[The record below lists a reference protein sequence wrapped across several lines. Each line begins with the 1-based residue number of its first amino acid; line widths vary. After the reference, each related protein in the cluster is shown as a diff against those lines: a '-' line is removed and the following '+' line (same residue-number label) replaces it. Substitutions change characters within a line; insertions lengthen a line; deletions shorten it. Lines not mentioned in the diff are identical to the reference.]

1 MRVEAGGAR
10 ARARVIFDL
19 AHRSRAG
26 TPPRGPVGSKNY
38 AVPVSYRFPL
48 SPRVFAIWMWI
59 D

>member
-1 MRVEAGGAR
+1 MRVEAGGRGAR
-10 ARARVIFDL
+10 PILRIAPARRHL
-19 AHRSRAG
+19 
-26 TPPRGPVGSKNY
+26 PGPVGSKNY

>member
-1 MRVEAGGAR
+1 MRVEAGGGWG
-10 ARARVIFDL
+10 ARVIFCASL
-19 AHRSRAG
+19 
-26 TPPRGPVGSKNY
+26 PRRHLPGPVGSKNY